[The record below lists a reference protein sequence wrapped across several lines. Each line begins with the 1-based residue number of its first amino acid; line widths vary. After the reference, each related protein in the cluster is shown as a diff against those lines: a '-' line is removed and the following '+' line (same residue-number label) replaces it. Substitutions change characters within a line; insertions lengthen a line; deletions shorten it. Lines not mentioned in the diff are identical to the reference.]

1 MASHLSR
8 ALYMFMTQTTHPTHT
23 HTRAVEY
30 TVFCRLAPLQK
41 AIYRAIVREKM
52 KVALETGRRD
62 DALSSITMLKKLCNH
77 PSLVYSMCQVCTSP
91 SPRKYTRGCN
101 FVYDFNKGCPSLVPA
116 HVPLRAEKPRGEQSH
131 PRGLPS

>member
-1 MASHLSR
+1 MASR
-8 ALYMFMTQTTHPTHT
+8 ALYVFLMQT
-23 HTRAVEY
+23 TRAVEY

-77 PSLVYSMCQVCTSP
+77 PSLVYSMCQVCSSP
-91 SPRKYTRGCN
+91 APRK
-101 FVYDFNKGCPSLVPA
+101 
-116 HVPLRAEKPRGEQSH
+116 
-131 PRGLPS
+131 